1 MRFKFMGKFKLLIF
15 NISITFLVMTLF
27 ISLRKPKDTFL
38 KNQLEFKRVK
48 DAYNSYNES
57 VTQKLKSLKI
67 ESSKLELL
75 LIAYKTEKRLEIY
88 VGNSGQKMAHFK
100 TYKVCAQSG
109 NIGPKNQSGDNQTP
123 EGFYYINRFNPS
135 SNFHLSLGLNYP
147 NQADKIRSNAA
158 DLGGDIF
165 IHGNCVSIG
174 CLAMTDKVIKEI
186 YTLAILARNANQLK
200 IPVIIAPF
208 DFNLSENQNF
218 EKNAALNQHSSYFGL
233 WTKINE
239 GISTF
244 QTTRQLPKFK
254 IDQAGNYIIK

>member
-1 MRFKFMGKFKLLIF
+1 MRKFKLLIF

-48 DAYNSYNES
+48 DAYLTYHES
-57 VTQKLKSLKI
+57 ISN
-67 ESSKLELL
+67 KLESLNINLL
-75 LIAYKTEKRLEIY
+75 NLEILIIAYKSEKRLELY
-88 VGNSGQKMAHFK
+88 AGNSGQKMDLYK

-109 NIGPKNQSGDNQTP
+109 EIGPKNQSGDNQTP
-123 EGFYYINRFNPS
+123 EGYYYIDRFNPS

-147 NQADKIRSNAA
+147 NQADKIRSNAT
-158 DLGGDIF
+158 DMGGDIF

-174 CLAMTDKVIKEI
+174 CLAMTDEVIKEI
-186 YTLAILARNANQLK
+186 YTLAILARNARQLK

-208 DFNLSENQNF
+208 DFNLSDNQNF
-218 EKNAALNQHSSYFGL
+218 IKKPAFKQHSSYFGL

-244 QTTRQLPKFK
+244 HTNKQLPKFK
-254 IDQAGNYIIK
+254 IGKAGSYILTK